1 MAAEGGEVAEVV
13 AVVRAEARGGSEGR
27 VTMAGKEAMAATEA
41 VARSQEAGVDT
52 AAAMKAGG
60 KATAAPQLLPAALL
74 LLPRRLLETGDEVGQ
89 AKAVVAPANRCV
101 ELVPCPERP
110 HLEAPRRSR

>member
-1 MAAEGGEVAEVV
+1 MAAEVAEVAEVV
-13 AVVRAEARGGSEGR
+13 AGVRAEARAGSEGR